1 MDKLRK
7 LRNTLRKIIH
17 SEDYQI
23 ADEGEYELVCPEC
36 IRKKEI
42 AERGLEDEKEI
53 N

>member
-1 MDKLRK
+1 MNKLRK
-7 LRNTLRKIIH
+7 LRNVLRKIIR

-42 AERGLEDEKEI
+42 AEKGLEDD
-53 N
+53 

>member
-1 MDKLRK
+1 MDKKILK
-7 LRNTLRKIIH
+7 LRNVLRKIIR

-42 AERGLEDEKEI
+42 AEKGLQED
-53 N
+53 